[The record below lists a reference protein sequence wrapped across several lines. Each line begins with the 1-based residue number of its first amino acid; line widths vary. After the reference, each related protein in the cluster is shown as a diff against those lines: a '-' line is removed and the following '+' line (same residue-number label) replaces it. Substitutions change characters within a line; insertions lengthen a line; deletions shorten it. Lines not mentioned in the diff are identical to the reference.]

1 MSYFVSFIIL
11 IGVLIFVHEL
21 GHFLSGKL
29 LGVKVLTFSLG
40 FPPRLI
46 GRRVGET
53 EYVIGAIPLGGYVK
67 FLGEDAGEDVPATDM
82 ARAFHVQ
89 PIWKRL
95 VIVLAGPLMNLVF
108 PILIYFI
115 VLSLQPKIVPAV
127 VGMLLPGGPAEKA
140 GLLPGDTITEIDGE
154 SIKGFEDLRE
164 VVGARAEK
172 TVKVAFVRSGKPMEA
187 TIAVEKSIEY
197 LPLDLKREVG
207 RIGIY
212 SSYRSPLVQIPDVE
226 SGAYGAGLRT
236 GDRILAIDDKPTVRW
251 FDVERHDFQAGA
263 AARIDFLRPEEIK
276 TPVGSVFAYHPR
288 TVTLKVGPGPEPVDP
303 EALGIE
309 STELY
314 IHSVTPGS
322 VADLIGIR
330 PGDRIE
336 SLNRKEIR
344 IWDQLEMTLKAY
356 PENFHDIVLI
366 RPDGSRLE
374 ARFKLKKT
382 STLDQLKQET
392 ISYVFG
398 AFNQSFYMD
407 EELIPNPNP
416 ISRALKGA
424 VTETVSVIKLTFVGI
439 VRIIQGR
446 ISSKTLG
453 GPIMIFDIAG
463 KAAKKGASSYLW
475 IMALIS
481 INLGIINL
489 APIPM
494 LDGGLVVLFLFE
506 AITRRTPGPRFRMIY
521 QYIGLALIGLLIV
534 LVFKNDIERYWD
546 SIVGFFKG

>member
-53 EYVIGAIPLGGYVK
+53 EYIIGAIPLGGYVK
-67 FLGEDAGEDVPATDM
+67 FLGEDAGEDVPREDM
-82 ARAFHVQ
+82 VRAFHVQ

-140 GLLPGDTITEIDGE
+140 GLLPGDTISEIDGKD
-154 SIKGFEDLRE
+154 IKGFEDLRD
-164 VVGARAEK
+164 VVGARAGK
-172 TVKVAFVRSGKPMEA
+172 KVQVVFIRGGKPMEA
-187 TIAVEKSIEY
+187 TVDVERSVEY

-212 SSYRSPLVQIPDVE
+212 SSHRLPLLQVPDVE
-226 SGAYGAGLRT
+226 SAAYAAGLRT
-236 GDRILAIDDKPTVRW
+236 GDQLLAIDGKPVVRW
-251 FDVERHDFQAGA
+251 FDVERHDFKGKEAV
-263 AARIDFLRPEEIK
+263 RLDFLRPREIE
-276 TPVGSVFAYHPR
+276 TPVGSIFIYHPG
-288 TVTLKVGPGPEPVDP
+288 TATLKPGPGAGTPA
-303 EALGIE
+303 ALGME

-314 IHSVTPGS
+314 VHSVTPGS

-356 PENFHDIVLI
+356 PENFHDIVVS
-366 RPDGSRLE
+366 RPDGSTLQ

-382 STLDQLKQET
+382 SSIDQLKQET

-398 AFNQSFYMD
+398 AFNHSVYRD

-416 ISRALKGA
+416 ITRGIKGA
-424 VTETVSVIKLTFVGI
+424 LTETVSVIKLTFVGI
-439 VRIIQGR
+439 VRIIQGK

-463 KAAKKGASSYLW
+463 KAARKGASSYLW
-475 IMALIS
+475 MMALIS

-494 LDGGLVVLFLFE
+494 LDGGLIVLFLFE
-506 AITRRTPGPRFRMIY
+506 AITRRSPGPRFRMIY

-546 SIVGFFKG
+546 SIIGFFRG